1 MEMMVYPYFL
11 LLQEDKNRFMITWA
25 IKEFDELT
33 LDELYA
39 ILQLRNEV
47 FIVEQN
53 CVYKDPD
60 GKDQSA
66 WHLMAIE
73 DDKLVAYTR
82 ILPPGVVYTDPAIGR
97 VVTSPSKRGSGMGK
111 ELMKRSIE
119 ACEKLFGKISI
130 SLSAQVYLQN
140 FYEALGFIVI
150 GEEYLDDGIPH
161 IEMMRKPS

>member
-1 MEMMVYPYFL
+1 MM
-11 LLQEDKNRFMITWA
+11 DWT
-25 IKEFDELT
+25 IKRFDELT
-33 LDELYA
+33 LDELYS

-53 CVYKDPD
+53 CVYNDTD
-60 GKDQSA
+60 GKDQPA

-73 DDKLVAYTR
+73 DDKLAGYTR
-82 ILPPGVVYTDPAIGR
+82 ILPPGVSYSDPAIGR
-97 VVTSPSKRGSGMGK
+97 VVTSSSKRRLGLGR

-130 SLSAQVYLQN
+130 TLSAQVYLQS
-140 FYEALGFIVI
+140 FYESLGFIVV

-161 IEMMRKPS
+161 IQMSRKPSW